1 MAHDALSISSALSVK
16 GLKKSYGGL
25 AATRDVDLD
34 IAPGHVHAII
44 GPNGAG
50 KTTLLSLLSGALAA
64 DAGEVFLFGETMHG
78 RAEQSRV
85 SAGLARSF
93 QITSVFD
100 ELTVLENLQV
110 AVQRRQHVSYG
121 FFHGS
126 AQDKEAREAAL
137 SVARRVGLE
146 KFAHQ
151 LSSQLSHGARR
162 RLDVGLAIACKPR
175 VLLMDEPMAGM
186 GHEESGEMIALIQ
199 SLKQELTVVLVEHD
213 MDAVFALADRITV
226 LVQGAVLATGSVDEI
241 RNNAEVKLAYLGE
254 EEEDGEE
261 DGEEMREETQ

>member
-1 MAHDALSISSALSVK
+1 M

-25 AATRDVDLD
+25 YATRDVQLA
-34 IAPGHVHAII
+34 IQAGHVHAII

-64 DAGEVFLFGETMHG
+64 DAGEIFLFGEAMHE
-78 RAEQSRV
+78 RTEQARV
-85 SAGLARSF
+85 SAGLTRSF

-100 ELTVLENLQV
+100 ELSVLQNLQV
-110 AVQRRQHVSYG
+110 AVQRQQHAGFG
-121 FFHGS
+121 FFRS
-126 AQDKEAREAAL
+126 CARDQAAKDAAL
-137 SVARRVGLE
+137 AVARRVGLE
-146 KFAHQ
+146 KSAHQ

-186 GHEESGEMIALIQ
+186 GHEESGEMIELIQ
-199 SLKQELTVVLVEHD
+199 SLKKELTVVLVEHD

-241 RNNAEVKLAYLGE
+241 RANAEVRLAYLGE
-254 EEEDGEE
+254 DESEHESRHEGRHESAGSKTAHSEEVP
-261 DGEEMREETQ
+261 